1 MIGKM
6 VYNLGRWEVS
16 LQEQVIVV
24 LDGNATKRYVAVVM

>member
-16 LQEQVIVV
+16 LHEQVTVV